1 MRTTLDKIYNG
12 AWNNLELSKSSKQAL
27 TNSRKKLKMSI
38 LTTCLKIIAGNCEV
52 KKTRH
57 CCRRN

>member
-27 TNSRKKLKMSI
+27 TTSGLILAGGLIGMIAVLSKK
-38 LTTCLKIIAGNCEV
+38 
-52 KKTRH
+52 
-57 CCRRN
+57 